1 MSERP
6 DLVDPLPEDEPL
18 PGENIPDRQ
27 WETILSTRIPR
38 MRLKILVDSVLCY

>member
-18 PGENIPDRQ
+18 PGENIPDTPEGDDPLDPDITQ
-27 WETILSTRIPR
+27 NEVEDPR
-38 MRLKILVDSVLCY
+38 R

>member
-18 PGENIPDRQ
+18 PGENIPDTP
-27 WETILSTRIPR
+27 EGDDPPTRIPR

>member
-18 PGENIPDRQ
+18 PGDNIPDMPEGDDPLDSDTQ
-27 WETILSTRIPR
+27 NEVENPR
-38 MRLKILVDSVLCY
+38 R

>member
-18 PGENIPDRQ
+18 PGENIPDTP
-27 WETILSTRIPR
+27 EGDDPTRIPR

>member
-18 PGENIPDRQ
+18 PGENIPD
-27 WETILSTRIPR
+27 T
-38 MRLKILVDSVLCY
+38 

>member
-18 PGENIPDRQ
+18 PGENIPDTP
-27 WETILSTRIPR
+27 EGDDPLDRIPR

>member
-18 PGENIPDRQ
+18 PGENIPDTPVGDDPLDPDTQ
-27 WETILSTRIPR
+27 NEVEDPR
-38 MRLKILVDSVLCY
+38 R

>member
-18 PGENIPDRQ
+18 PGENIPDTPEGDDSLDPDTQ
-27 WETILSTRIPR
+27 NEVKDPR
-38 MRLKILVDSVLCY
+38 R

>member
-18 PGENIPDRQ
+18 PGENIPDTQ
-27 WETILSTRIPR
+27 NEVEDPR
-38 MRLKILVDSVLCY
+38 R

>member
-18 PGENIPDRQ
+18 PGENIPAKHPDNPQ
-27 WETILSTRIPR
+27 
-38 MRLKILVDSVLCY
+38 KDSL

>member
-18 PGENIPDRQ
+18 PGENIPDTPEGDDPFDPDTQ
-27 WETILSTRIPR
+27 NEVEDPR
-38 MRLKILVDSVLCY
+38 R

>member
-18 PGENIPDRQ
+18 LVKIFRIRQ
-27 WETILSTRIPR
+27 RETILSTRIPR
-38 MRLKILVDSVLCY
+38 MRLKILVDSDLCY

>member
-18 PGENIPDRQ
+18 PGENIPDTP
-27 WETILSTRIPR
+27 EGDDPLDPIPR

>member
-18 PGENIPDRQ
+18 PGENIPDTPEGDDPLDPDTQ
-27 WETILSTRIPR
+27 DEVEDPR
-38 MRLKILVDSVLCY
+38 R

>member
-18 PGENIPDRQ
+18 PGENIPDTPEGDDALDPDTQ
-27 WETILSTRIPR
+27 NEVEDPR
-38 MRLKILVDSVLCY
+38 R

>member
-18 PGENIPDRQ
+18 HGENIPDTPE
-27 WETILSTRIPR
+27 ETILSTRIPR

>member
-18 PGENIPDRQ
+18 PGDNIPDTP
-27 WETILSTRIPR
+27 EGDDPL
-38 MRLKILVDSVLCY
+38 DSDTQNEVENLRR